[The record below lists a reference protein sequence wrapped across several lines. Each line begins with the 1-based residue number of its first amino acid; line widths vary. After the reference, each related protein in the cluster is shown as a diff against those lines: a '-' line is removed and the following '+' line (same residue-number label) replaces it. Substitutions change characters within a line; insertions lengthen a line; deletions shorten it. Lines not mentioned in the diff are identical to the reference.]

1 MKKIV
6 LSLCFVLALGA
17 CKDQKAKQPQKNT
30 RESVTIG
37 VMYPMSGD
45 GAAFGEAA
53 KNAANLFFEDFNKKP
68 HQFDYKVIFEDNQF
82 ILSKQAPL
90 VQKLIHANKADVLVS
105 VMSNFGAVVSPIA
118 EQNKVLHFSVSTD
131 PAVADGFYNLITSSN
146 PEGEVDLLYQKL
158 IEKGAKKVD
167 IVAANAT
174 GQQSMLDHFE
184 QKVASE
190 QNLNIGQVHHVNPD
204 ERDFRIMLYKIKENA
219 PDYIV
224 TFMAM
229 PTIDVFMKQYQE
241 QQTDIP
247 VTGIESFTYL
257 QNRGLAE
264 GMWYID
270 AAPATDDYVKKY
282 QAKTGTSTTD
292 YAEYMDF
299 ILQMVTF
306 GYEGAGTTD
315 RAKVVEY
322 IQKNSAGQNTAVGI
336 ISTAPD
342 GILNGQP
349 IVKIITEGDPVIVK
363 E

>member
-1 MKKIV
+1 MKKII
-6 LSLCFVLALGA
+6 LSLCFVLALAA
-17 CKDQKAKQPQKNT
+17 CKEKDKPQANT
-30 RESVTIG
+30 KETITIG

-45 GAAFGEAA
+45 GAVFGEAA
-53 KNAANLFFEDFNKKP
+53 QNAANIFFEKFNQKQ
-68 HQFDYKVIFEDNQF
+68 HRFEYKVIFEDNQF
-82 ILSKQAPL
+82 NLSKQAPL
-90 VQKLIHANKADVLVS
+90 VQKLIHADKADVLVT
-105 VMSNFGAVVSPIA
+105 VMSNFGAVVSPMA
-118 EQNKVLHFSVSTD
+118 QANKVLHFSVSTD

-158 IEKGAKKVD
+158 LENGAQVVD
-167 IVAANAT
+167 IIAVNAT
-174 GQQSMLDHFE
+174 GQQSMLEHFE
-184 QKVASE
+184 QKVFKE
-190 QNLNIGQVHHVNPD
+190 KNLIIKQIHHVNPD
-204 ERDFRIMLYKIKENA
+204 EKDFRLMLYKIKENK

-229 PTIDVFMKQYQE
+229 PTIDVFMKQYNENQIN
-241 QQTDIP
+241 IP

-270 AAPATDDYVKKY
+270 AAPATDEYVKQY
-282 QAKTGTSTTD
+282 EAKTGSTTTN

-299 ILQMVTF
+299 VLQMITF

-315 RAKVVEY
+315 KTKVADY
-322 IQKNSAGQNTAVGI
+322 IQNNAAGQNTAVGI
-336 ISTAPD
+336 ISVAPD

-349 IVKIITEGDPVIVK
+349 IVKKIINDTPVVIK